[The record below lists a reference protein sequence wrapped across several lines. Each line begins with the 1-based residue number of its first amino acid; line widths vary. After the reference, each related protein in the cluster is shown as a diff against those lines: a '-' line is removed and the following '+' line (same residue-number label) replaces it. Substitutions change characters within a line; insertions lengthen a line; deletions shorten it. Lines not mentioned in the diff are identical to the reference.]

1 MHCRTGLASRRL
13 LSARSTG
20 ASWYPARP
28 VAPILCRLDL
38 HPLVLVDMPAR
49 FDLEDLAKFTR
60 AIDALYVRGGRFSTL
75 VDSRA
80 VVSVPDAAVRKRLAD
95 WQNETRERIA
105 KHNVFT
111 ATVTDSA
118 LVRGAMTAIHWI
130 FRPPNEQVT
139 VASYPEGF
147 RRCMAALEAEGV
159 ALPQALVR
167 VRAAAPRSSAHL
179 LA

>member
-1 MHCRTGLASRRL
+1 
-13 LSARSTG
+13 
-20 ASWYPARP
+20 
-28 VAPILCRLDL
+28 
-38 HPLVLVDMPAR
+38 MPAR
-49 FDLEDLAKFTR
+49 FDLDELAKFTD

-80 VVSVPDAAVRKRLAD
+80 VVTVPDAAVRKRLAD
-95 WQNETRERIA
+95 WQNDTREQIA

-147 RRCMAALEAEGV
+147 RRCIDALEADRV
-159 ALPQALVR
+159 VFPPPLQR
-167 VRAAAPRSSAHL
+167 VRDSVPTSSASLLPRS
-179 LA
+179 